1 MNCCA
6 TQIAQDINEHAPSGF
21 ANRPEEQDFRSSSS
35 VLEDGSLKS
44 ELIVPSMHC
53 AGCISKIEKSLGAL
67 HYVSSV
73 RANLSLRRVNIIWNA
88 KQGEGILFAK
98 ELSKLGFESFLS
110 QDEDEATKQL
120 ALESKK
126 LLLALAVS
134 GFAAA
139 NIMLLSV
146 SVWSGAQAETAKLF
160 HLISGLI
167 AVPAV
172 AIGGRPF
179 FVSALNALLSK
190 RLNMDVPISLA
201 VLLALGMGLFETFT
215 SGQEAY
221 FDACVMLLF
230 FLLIGRYLDHLM
242 RLKARN
248 SVESL
253 SKITT
258 KGGILVGKKGATSY
272 INLDEISVGQRLR
285 VYRGERF
292 PVDGKIIAGTSDL
305 DRSLVTGE
313 GISVSAQVGDM
324 VEAGVL
330 NLTGSLDFITTS
342 NAKTSFTAEI
352 KNMISAAENG
362 RSRYVRIAERA
373 ASIYAPAV
381 HLLALIAFVGW
392 MVITNGDW
400 KSSLYIAIAVLII
413 TCPCAL
419 GLAVPVVHVIGASR
433 LLKEGVIMR
442 DGSAFERMAEID
454 NIAFDKTGT
463 LTNGTL
469 QLQQAQ
475 MPNDRSS
482 KIIAALSSQ
491 SSHPIAA
498 SLKEGFEGFSKAK
511 LQNIQEI
518 SGLGVEAIYNGI
530 TVRLGRPNWVFEI
543 SNQKLKLEAN
553 SNVAFCEADK
563 TICQFNLVDTL
574 RVDAK
579 KTIALFKTNSI
590 NSAIISGDREY
601 FVKKIADELKV
612 SNFSYQMMPADKIN
626 FLNELQETGSKTL
639 MVGDGLND
647 APALASAHVSMAP
660 ASASEVGR
668 LASDFVFTR
677 PSLMV
682 VASTWSVALMTKKL
696 IQQNFAIAIVYNCVA
711 VPLAMFGYV
720 TPLIAAIAM
729 SSSSILVVA
738 NSLRLNFSK
747 FDAIQIPPIKAP
759 LITPH
764 KKSADQLLHN
774 EVST

>member
-6 TQIAQDINEHAPSGF
+6 TQIAQDINEHTPSGI
-21 ANRPEEQDFRSSSS
+21 ANRPEEQEFRNSSDI
-35 VLEDGSLKS
+35 LEDGSLNS
-44 ELIVPSMHC
+44 ELIVPNMHC
-53 AGCISKIEKSLGAL
+53 AACISKIEKSLGTLPQVVNA
-67 HYVSSV
+67 
-73 RANLSLRRVNIIWNA
+73 RANLSLRRVNIIWDAKLGEGVEFA
-88 KQGEGILFAK
+88 KQ
-98 ELSKLGFESFLS
+98 LSELGFDSFLS
-110 QDEDEATKQL
+110 QDEDEASKLL
-120 ALESKK
+120 ARESKK

-146 SVWSGAQAETAKLF
+146 SVWFGAEAETAKLF

-179 FVSALNALLSK
+179 FTSAIKALFAK

-201 VLLALGMGLFETFT
+201 VLLALGMGLYETFT

-242 RLKARN
+242 RLNARN

-253 SKITT
+253 SKITS
-258 KGGILVGKKGATSY
+258 KGGILLNTDGSTNY
-272 INLDEISVGQRLR
+272 IALNDIKVGQSLR
-285 VYRGERF
+285 IYPGERF
-292 PVDGKIIAGTSDL
+292 PVDGKILSGTSDL

-313 GISVSAQVGDM
+313 GLSVQSKLGDI

-330 NLTGSLDFITTS
+330 NLTGALDIVATS

-381 HLLALIAFVGW
+381 HMLALIAFAFW
-392 MVITNGDW
+392 MINTSGDW
-400 KSSLYIAIAVLII
+400 KNSIYIAIAVLII

-454 NIAFDKTGT
+454 NVAFDKTGT
-463 LTNGTL
+463 LTSGALKLQNTL
-469 QLQQAQ
+469 
-475 MPNDRSS
+475 SS
-482 KIIAALSSQ
+482 DETTSQIIAALSNQ
-491 SSHPIAA
+491 SSHPIAFSLKKRFNKFSNA
-498 SLKEGFEGFSKAK
+498 SLE
-511 LQNIQEI
+511 NIHEHA
-518 SGLGVEAIYNGI
+518 GYGVEAKCNDKI
-530 TVRLGRPNWVFEI
+530 VRLGRPNWVNQI
-543 SNQKLKLEAN
+543 SNQKIKLKPGT
-553 SNVAFCEADK
+553 NVAFCEFGK
-563 TICQFNLVDTL
+563 TISQFHLSDSL
-574 RVDAK
+574 RTDAK
-579 KTIALFKTNSI
+579 NTIIFFKTKNIKSTI
-590 NSAIISGDREY
+590 LSGDRD
-601 FVKKIADELKV
+601 FAVRQIATQLEV
-612 SNFSYQMMPADKIN
+612 ASFSSQMLPTDKIS
-626 FLNELQETGSKTL
+626 FLNSLRLSGAKTL

-647 APALASAHVSMAP
+647 APALATAHVSMAP

-677 PSLMV
+677 PSLI
-682 VASTWSVALMTKKL
+682 AIPFTWSVATETKKL
-696 IQQNFAIAIVYNCVA
+696 IQQNFAIAIVYNCIA

-738 NSLRLNFSK
+738 NSLRLNFIK
-747 FDAIQIPPIKAP
+747 FDGTQTNSDAMKIAVTKN
-759 LITPH
+759 
-764 KKSADQLLHN
+764 K
-774 EVST
+774 EVTA

>member
-6 TQIAQDINEHAPSGF
+6 TQIAQDLHENTPSKF
-21 ANRPEEQDFRSSSS
+21 ANSPEEQDFRASSN
-35 VLEDGSLKS
+35 VLEDGSTQS
-44 ELIVPSMHC
+44 ELIVPNMHC
-53 AGCISKIEKSLGAL
+53 AACISKIEKSLGAIP
-67 HYVSSV
+67 YVISV
-73 RANLSLRRVNIIWNA
+73 RANLSLRRVNIIWDS
-88 KQGEGILFAK
+88 KIGKGTKFAK
-98 ELSKLGFESFLS
+98 ELSNLGFESFLS
-110 QDEDEATKQL
+110 QDEDQATKLL
-120 ALESKK
+120 AIESKK

-146 SVWSGAQAETAKLF
+146 SVWSGAQDETAKLF

-179 FVSALNALLSK
+179 FISALKALLAK

-201 VLLALGMGLFETFT
+201 VLLALGMGLYETFT

-258 KGGILVGKKGATSY
+258 KGGILLDEKGGTSY
-272 INLDEISVGQRLR
+272 ISLDDIKVGQCLR
-285 VYRGERF
+285 VYPGERF
-292 PVDGKIIAGTSDL
+292 PVDGTISSGASDL

-313 GISVSAQVGDM
+313 GISVRAEVGDS

-330 NLTGSLDFITTS
+330 NLTGSIDFVTTS

-381 HLLALIAFVGW
+381 HLLALIAFVSW

-400 KSSLYIAIAVLII
+400 KSSIYIAIAVLII

-433 LLKEGVIMR
+433 LLKEGIIMR
-442 DGSAFERMAEID
+442 DGSAFERMSEID
-454 NIAFDKTGT
+454 SIAFDKTGT
-463 LTNGTL
+463 LTNGALKL
-469 QLQQAQ
+469 QNTQL
-475 MPNDRSS
+475 PNDKIS
-482 KIIAALSSQ
+482 KIISALSSQ

-498 SLKEGFEGFSKAK
+498 SLNAGFSAFSNAK
-511 LQNIQEI
+511 LVNIREI
-518 SGLGVEAIYNGI
+518 SGLGVEARHNGKL
-530 TVRLGRPNWVFEI
+530 VRLGRPNWVFEI
-543 SNQKLKLEAN
+543 SNQTVDLEPN
-553 SNVAFCEADK
+553 TNVAFCESGNA
-563 TICQFNLVDTL
+563 IYQFSLVDTL

-579 KTIALFKTNSI
+579 NTIDHFKSKSI
-590 NSAIISGDREY
+590 NSAIISGDRA
-601 FVKKIADELKV
+601 FLVKKIADELEI
-612 SNFSYQMMPADKIN
+612 SNFSSQMLPADKIN
-626 FLNELQETGSKTL
+626 FLNKLQSAGSKVL

-677 PSLMV
+677 PSLMT
-682 VASTWSVALMTKKL
+682 VAFTWSVAVATKKL
-696 IQQNFAIAIVYNCVA
+696 IQQNFAIAIIYNCIA

-720 TPLIAAIAM
+720 TPLIAAVAM

-747 FDAIQIPPIKAP
+747 FDGGQIISTTSSMEQSKR
-759 LITPH
+759 
-764 KKSADQLLHN
+764 K
-774 EVST
+774 EVVT

>member
-6 TQIAQDINEHAPSGF
+6 TQIAQDINEHTPSGF
-21 ANRPEEQDFRSSSS
+21 ANSPEELDFKNTSE
-35 VLEDGSLKS
+35 VLEDGTLKS
-44 ELIVPSMHC
+44 ELIIPNMHC

-67 HYVSSV
+67 PYVINV

-88 KQGEGILFAK
+88 KLGAGVEF
-98 ELSKLGFESFLS
+98 SKKLHEIGFDSFLS
-110 QDEDEATKQL
+110 QEEDEASKQL
-120 ALESKK
+120 ANESKK

-146 SVWSGAQAETAKLF
+146 SVWSGAEAETAKLF

-179 FVSALNALLSK
+179 FTSALKALFAK

-201 VLLALGMGLFETFT
+201 VLLALGMGLYETFT
-215 SGQEAY
+215 EGQEAY

-253 SKITT
+253 SIITS
-258 KGGILVGKKGATSY
+258 KGGILLNADGSTNY
-272 INLDEISVGQRLR
+272 IALNDIKVGQSLR
-285 VYRGERF
+285 VYPGERF
-292 PVDGKIIAGTSDL
+292 PVDGKIVSGVSDL

-313 GISVSAQVGDM
+313 GLSVASNLGDS

-330 NLTGSLDFITTS
+330 NLTGALDIEATS

-381 HLLALIAFVGW
+381 HLLALIAFVFW
-392 MVITNGDW
+392 MINTNGDW

-433 LLKEGVIMR
+433 LLKEGIIMR
-442 DGSAFERMAEID
+442 DGSAFERMSEIN
-454 NIAFDKTGT
+454 NIIFDKTGT
-463 LTNGTL
+463 LTTGALML
-469 QLQQAQ
+469 QNAEL
-475 MPNDRSS
+475 PNKRSS
-482 KIIAALSSQ
+482 KMIAALSSQ
-491 SSHPIAA
+491 SSHPIAS
-498 SLKEGFEGFSKAK
+498 SLKKQFSKISKAK
-511 LQNIQEI
+511 LENIHELAGYGI
-518 SGLGVEAIYNGI
+518 EAKCDGKV
-530 TVRLGRPNWVFEI
+530 VRLGRPNWVFEI
-543 SNQKLKLEAN
+543 SNRKLKLAPN
-553 SNVAFCEADK
+553 TNVAFCEAGK
-563 TICQFNLVDTL
+563 TISQFSLVDTL
-574 RVDAK
+574 RPDAK
-579 KTIALFKTNSI
+579 KTVEHFKSKQI
-590 NSAIISGDREY
+590 KPAILSGD
-601 FVKKIADELKV
+601 VDASVTQIAKQLNVD
-612 SNFSYQMMPADKIN
+612 NFSSQMLPVDKIN
-626 FLNELQETGSKTL
+626 FLKSLQVSGSKTL

-677 PSLMV
+677 PSLM
-682 VASTWSVALMTKKL
+682 AIPFTWSVAVATKHL
-696 IQQNFAIAIVYNCVA
+696 IQQNFAIAIIYNCIA

-738 NSLRLNFSK
+738 NSLRLNFKK
-747 FDAIQIPPIKAP
+747 FNASQFKSIASPNIQATPKAV
-759 LITPH
+759 T
-764 KKSADQLLHN
+764 
-774 EVST
+774 T